1 MSSVDS
7 AAKVACENALSIL
20 VGARAYEKLEFRRHL
35 GYWPNL
41 DNPKTFNEKICA
53 RKFHPLVDAPRLVDE
68 LEVRDY
74 VASRVGG
81 EFLTRLYYGGNRP
94 EDVAYE
100 ALPPQFR
107 PERNSWER
115 P

>member
-1 MSSVDS
+1 MSMWTWRLKSH
-7 AAKVACENALSIL
+7 AKMLYRYL

-53 RKFHPLVDAPRLVDE
+53 RKFHPLVDAPRLVDK

-81 EFLTRLYYGGNRP
+81 EFLTRLYYGGT
-94 EDVAYE
+94 
-100 ALPPQFR
+100 ALR
-107 PERNSWER
+107 T
-115 P
+115 